1 MSLTTALAIYFI
13 LWWLTLFAVL
23 PWGVR
28 SQHESGDIAPGT
40 DPGAPTL
47 PRIAAKLL
55 WTTIVSAIVFALLY
69 VVYVYRL
76 ITFESVDRLLGFCP
90 DEIKKKQGRSPARL

>member
-1 MSLTTALAIYFI
+1 MSITTAIAIYFI

-28 SQHESGDIAPGT
+28 SQHESGEISPGT
-40 DPGAPTL
+40 EPGAPTL
-47 PRIAAKLL
+47 PRIAIKLL

-69 VVYVYRL
+69 VVYAYR
-76 ITFESVDRLLGFCP
+76 IVTFEDIDRLLSF
-90 DEIKKKQGRSPARL
+90 